1 MKSMNIKRLPEFDR
15 DIKKLIKKYPTIEKD
30 LEKIESVIKVYP
42 FARPP
47 FSFEINSL
55 GLKTVVIKIRKIA
68 SASFNGRGAYSGF
81 RIIYGWM
88 PELQEVILIEIY
100 HKSNQA
106 MEDRKRIFHNF
117 N

>member
-1 MKSMNIKRLPEFDR
+1 MKIKRLPEFDR
-15 DIKKLIKKYPTIEKD
+15 DIKKLIKKYPTVENDLDTIENV
-30 LEKIESVIKVYP
+30 LRVNP
-42 FARPP
+42 CARPP

-55 GLKTVVIKIRKIA
+55 GLKTVVLKIRKIA

-81 RIIYGWM
+81 RIIYAWM